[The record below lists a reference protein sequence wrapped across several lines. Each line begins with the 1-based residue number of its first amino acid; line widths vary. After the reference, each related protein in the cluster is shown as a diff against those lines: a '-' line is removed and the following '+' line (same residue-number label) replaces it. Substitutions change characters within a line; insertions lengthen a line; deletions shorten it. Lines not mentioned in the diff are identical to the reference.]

1 MILDTALVVLGW
13 LAFAGLVVIVIG
25 GSGNTR

>member
-1 MILDTALVVLGW
+1 MILDTVLFVLGVLAFMGLVVL
-13 LAFAGLVVIVIG
+13 VIG